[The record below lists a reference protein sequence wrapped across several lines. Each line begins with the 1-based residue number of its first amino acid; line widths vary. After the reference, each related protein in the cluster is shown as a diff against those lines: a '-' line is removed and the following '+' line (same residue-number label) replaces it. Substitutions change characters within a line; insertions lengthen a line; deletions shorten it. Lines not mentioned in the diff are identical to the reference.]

1 MRCKKNSVGQ
11 LVCGMAVG
19 AIALAPM
26 AVRAA
31 DTTTTDTTTTTTT
44 TTMMPAEPTMATG
57 SVVRYYVDRS
67 GFVTAM
73 DIQTADGVQM
83 VHFAPNMGQR
93 LYSTYPVGGN
103 ISVWVTPSGMG
114 TGHWN
119 AVGLGAT
126 RPTSFMDPYTVSA
139 VDVLEAEPYILT
151 GAKMVEVKGKLSSM
165 IVNNMGEVLGLVLDN
180 QTVVRVPR
188 ELRQIA
194 PGYAGSDRITP
205 LFKGAMVSA
214 LGYPEAPR
222 YGVLSPYG
230 SRLIASAITVNGR
243 GVGALGVPMMSNEQ
257 VKALSKTDIGGATM
271 SNEELAAMGMGY
283 QVYNPSG
290 AMSGTG
296 EGATMAPNTGAG

>member
-19 AIALAPM
+19 AMALAPM
-26 AVRAA
+26 AVQAQ
-31 DTTTTDTTTTTTT
+31 DTVFTDTTVVASP
-44 TTMMPAEPTMATG
+44 MPAEPTMATG

-93 LYSTYPVGGN
+93 LYNTYPVGGN
-103 ISVWVTPSGMG
+103 ISVWVSPSGMG

-151 GAKMVEVKGKLSSM
+151 GAKMVEVNGKLSRM
-165 IVNNMGEVLGLVLDN
+165 IVNDMGEVLGLVLDN

-188 ELRQIA
+188 ELRQIS
-194 PGYAGSDRITP
+194 PGHAGSDRITP
-205 LFKGAMVSA
+205 LFKGAVVRA

-230 SRLIASAITVNGR
+230 SRIIASTITVNGR
-243 GVGALGVPMMSNEQ
+243 GVGALGVPQMTTEQ
-257 VKALSKTDIGGATM
+257 SKALLKADIGGSTM
-271 SNEELAAMGMGY
+271 SNEEMSAMGMGY
-283 QVYNPSG
+283 QVYNPTG
-290 AMSGTG
+290 AMPS
-296 EGATMAPNTGAG
+296 EMAPNVGAG